1 MSDSFIPESDN
12 TEKFIFFVLVLLG
25 IVIIFLE
32 STGNNIPYS
41 KFELKNERVNIYMYY
56 TFIFILFYIYIYICV
71 FFFFLYIY
79 L

>member
-41 KFELKNERVNIYMYY
+41 KFDLKNKMINIYIYY
-56 TFIFILFYIYIYICV
+56 KFIFILFYIYIYISL